1 MKDRWDIPDEDLDG
15 LFRDASEKLK
25 PPYDPEAW
33 RRMQAKL
40 DEASLPNKAPKD
52 NKLLTRSLLAV
63 LLLLLFSVSYLVYDI
78 VNQPVS
84 VESGSADES
93 QLHPKTSV
101 VPNKLN
107 DKNSADS
114 EPFESLEV
122 KKEKGNSNEPTGANK
137 SGQNAFRNQPEHAES
152 KSLAKPSAPN
162 VSPKSI
168 SKSDKS
174 EREDSQF
181 ESLKNSSFLKENKL
195 QKVNEEAVETQVSVN
210 ANKNGHHKNP
220 ITNKTV
226 ILFNK
231 QSGQVIKRNLSSKP
245 LLPIIEIESE
255 QVGNREQLNTLNKNQ
270 DKGKVQRF
278 DSQLDKDLY
287 LTKESPLD
295 VNQERWMFTNLK
307 QLNSKLVK
315 TSVAFNIPSITTVAR
330 QAAELPVKPVVITRP
345 KFGVRLMMAPDI
357 NTVGSSNPF
366 ALGDSYGVLFE
377 YQFINRL
384 RVQVGAVRTV
394 KKYVSGPGDYYNPT
408 GFWTYGVKPATIEAD
423 CKILDLPLNIRWDAI
438 RRPKY
443 DLFLG
448 AGLSSYLMLNE
459 RYNYKYAPPYNT
471 NTHLRQNWEK
481 SRGSDHFFSTLN
493 LSVGYERQLQ
503 KGFTVQIEP
512 YLKLPIKGVGFAA
525 VDIYSTGLLIS
536 GKYQFGWKT
545 R

>member
-63 LLLLLFSVSYLVYDI
+63 LLLLLLSVSYLVYNI

-84 VESGSADES
+84 SNFGGIDQS
-93 QLHPKTSV
+93 QLHRKTSV

-107 DKNSADS
+107 DINSADS
-114 EPFESLEV
+114 EPNESLEV
-122 KKEKGNSNEPTGANK
+122 KKEKGNNNESTGANK
-137 SGQNAFRNQPEHAES
+137 SGQNVFKNQPEHAET
-152 KSLAKPSAPN
+152 KNLAKALAPN
-162 VSPKSI
+162 VSSKSI

-195 QKVNEEAVETQVSVN
+195 QKVNKEAVETQMSVN
-210 ANKNGHHKNP
+210 ANKNGQHKNP

-231 QSGQVIKRNLSSKP
+231 QSGQVVKRNLSSKP
-245 LLPIIEIESE
+245 LLPIEESE

-270 DKGKVQRF
+270 DKGKVQRS

-295 VNQERWMFTNLK
+295 VNQERWMLTNLK
-307 QLNSKLVK
+307 QLNIKSVK

-357 NTVGSSNPF
+357 NTVGSANPF

-394 KKYVSGPGDYYNPT
+394 KKYVSGPADYYNPI

-423 CKILDLPLNIRWDAI
+423 CKILDLPLNVRWDAI
-438 RRPKY
+438 RRSRY
-443 DLFLG
+443 DLFINS
-448 AGLSSYLMLNE
+448 GLSSYLMLNE
-459 RYNYKYAPPYNT
+459 RYDYKYAPPNDN
-471 NTHLRQNWEK
+471 NTHLKQNWEK
-481 SRGSDHFFSTLN
+481 SRGSDHFFSTFN
-493 LSVGYERQLQ
+493 LSVGYERQLK

>member
-40 DEASLPNKAPKD
+40 DEASLPNKAPKG

-63 LLLLLFSVSYLVYDI
+63 LLLLLFSVSYLVYNI
-78 VNQPVS
+78 VNQS
-84 VESGSADES
+84 ISSDSGGIDQS

-107 DKNSADS
+107 DKDSADS
-114 EPFESLEV
+114 EPNKSLEV
-122 KKEKGNSNEPTGANK
+122 KKEKRNSNGSTGANK
-137 SGQNAFRNQPEHAES
+137 SGQNAFKNQPEHAET
-152 KSLAKPSAPN
+152 KSLAKASAPN
-162 VSPKSI
+162 VSSKSI

-195 QKVNEEAVETQVSVN
+195 QKVNKEAVETQMSVN
-210 ANKNGHHKNP
+210 ANKNGQHKNP

-231 QSGQVIKRNLSSKP
+231 QSGQVVKRNLSPKP
-245 LLPIIEIESE
+245 LLPIIESE
-255 QVGNREQLNTLNKNQ
+255 QVGNHEQLNTLNKNQ
-270 DKGKVQRF
+270 DKGKGQRS

-295 VNQERWMFTNLK
+295 VNQERWMLTNLK
-307 QLNSKLVK
+307 QLNIKSVK

-330 QAAELPVKPVVITRP
+330 RAAELPVKPVVITRP

-394 KKYVSGPGDYYNPT
+394 KKYVSGPADYYNPI
-408 GFWTYGVKPATIEAD
+408 GFWTYGVKPATIQAD
-423 CKILDLPLNIRWDAI
+423 CKILDLPLNVRWDAI
-438 RRPKY
+438 RRSRY
-443 DLFLG
+443 DLFINS
-448 AGLSSYLMLNE
+448 GLSSYLMLNE
-459 RYNYKYAPPYNT
+459 RYDYKYAPPNDN
-471 NTHLRQNWEK
+471 NTHLKQNWEK
-481 SRGSDHFFSTLN
+481 SRGSDHFFSTFN